1 MGWQRTVITDIW
13 MILGLEGGGVLK
25 SYRIWIGYM
34 TLNRLELTL
43 FGKLIVRRLFDTGFI
58 VIRWILG
65 CDLPMHKSGL
75 GQNEAGVPFSV
86 LKFQN

>member
-1 MGWQRTVITDIW
+1 MGWQRTVITEIW
-13 MILGLEGGGVLK
+13 MILGLEGWGVLK

-34 TLNRLELTL
+34 TLNRSELTL

-65 CDLPMHKSGL
+65 CDLPMHKNGL
-75 GQNEAGVPFSV
+75 GQNEAGVP
-86 LKFQN
+86 L